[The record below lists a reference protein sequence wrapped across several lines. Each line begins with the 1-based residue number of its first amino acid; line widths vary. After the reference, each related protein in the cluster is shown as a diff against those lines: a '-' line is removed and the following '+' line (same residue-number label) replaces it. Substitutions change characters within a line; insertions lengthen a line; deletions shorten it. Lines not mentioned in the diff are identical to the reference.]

1 MLNPSP
7 PAEQLNGTSRAMQPV
22 GYVVGESHPQEFV
35 FVSSSEVIP
44 PLLEYIVTTVRQPG
58 ADARDQLVRVL
69 SQVAQIG
76 VDSNVLSEALT
87 YEETRTI
94 LAGAFA
100 PAPKVLARARVI
112 GYLDGNVV
120 RMPRTSALPGAPVN
134 VADDDMLRL
143 FFSAT
148 GKGRLNIGTL
158 LNRPSIS
165 VSLDVNGL
173 RRHAA
178 VLAQTGAGKSYMV
191 GRLLECLVGDLGGTV
206 LVLDPNSDYVQLRK
220 SLTDAERPYNSAAK
234 TSFADRVDIF
244 RVPGVQGRRLTD
256 ELVGPSR
263 DFTVR
268 FAALEHAEMADLA
281 GVPANATRIREAI
294 SIAAQYLTDNGHPDF
309 RPDDLHRYLQAVAGE
324 SATPSFGPTGT
335 PVGAASDT
343 RDRTA
348 ARNALV
354 YVDSLRAF
362 GIWGFQDVPID
373 DLLRPKRLTVVDLA
387 GVEKVVASYVADKAL
402 REIWSRALTG
412 RLPYPVFIVLEEA
425 HNLVPPGGG
434 RASRIINTIAAE
446 GRKFK
451 VFLLVVTQRPSKVH
465 PDTLSQCGSQLVM
478 RLTNPDDQ
486 RAVRQS
492 SELMSED
499 LLGNLPSLNTG
510 EVIVVGPL
518 ARVPAMIRVG
528 QRYSAEGGSD
538 IDLAA
543 ALEQATDDA
552 RVATVADDRMER
564 PPSATTVTRE
574 RYL

>member
-1 MLNPSP
+1 MFNPQSP
-7 PAEQLNGTSRAMQPV
+7 PPPNGTSRPMQPV
-22 GYVVGESHPQEFV
+22 GYVVGESHPQEFL

-44 PLLEYIVTTVRQPG
+44 PLLEYIVTTVSQPG
-58 ADARDQLVRVL
+58 ADARDHTVQVL

-76 VDSNVLSEALT
+76 VDSSVLSEGLT

-94 LAGAFA
+94 LSGAFA

-112 GYLDGNVV
+112 GYLDGSVV
-120 RMPRTSALPGAPVN
+120 RMPRTSAMPGAPVN
-134 VADDDMLRL
+134 IADDDMLRL

-148 GKGRLNIGTL
+148 GKGRLEIGTL

-178 VLAQTGAGKSYMV
+178 VLAQTGAGKSYLV

-220 SLTDAERPYNSAAK
+220 SLEDAERPYNSAAK
-234 TSFADRVDIF
+234 TSFADRVDVF
-244 RVPGVQGRRLTD
+244 RVPGVQGRRLTED
-256 ELVGPSR
+256 MVGPSR

-268 FAALEHAEMADLA
+268 FAALEHTEMAELA
-281 GVPANATRIREAI
+281 GVPSNATRIREAI
-294 SIAAQYLTDNGHPDF
+294 SRAAQYLTDNGHPDF

-324 SATPSFGPTGT
+324 ASSPLFGPMGT
-335 PVGAASDT
+335 PVATASDSG
-343 RDRTA
+343 DRAA

-362 GIWGFQDVPID
+362 GIWGYQDVPID
-373 DLLRPKRLTVVDLA
+373 DLLRAKHLTVVDLA

-412 RLPYPVFIVLEEA
+412 RVPYPIFIVLEEA
-425 HNLVPPGGG
+425 HNLVPPSGG

-486 RAVRQS
+486 RAVRQA

-528 QRYSAEGGSD
+528 QRHSAEGGSD

-552 RVATVADDRMER
+552 RVAAVASERMPAV
-564 PPSATTVTRE
+564 PPATTVTRE

>member
-1 MLNPSP
+1 MISDPQPLSP
-7 PAEQLNGTSRAMQPV
+7 PNGSVHVSQPV
-22 GYVVGESHPQEFV
+22 GFVVGESHPQEFL

-44 PLLEYIVTTVRQPG
+44 PLLEYIVTTVRQP
-58 ADARDQLVRVL
+58 DAGGRDQLVHVL

-76 VDSNVLSEALT
+76 VDSSVLSEALT

-94 LAGAFA
+94 LSGAFA

-112 GYLDGNVV
+112 GYLDGRSV
-120 RMPRTSALPGAPVN
+120 RMPRTSAMPGAPVN
-134 VADDDMLRL
+134 IAEDDLLRE

-148 GKGRLNIGTL
+148 GRGRLEIGTL
-158 LNRPSIS
+158 LNRPSIP

-173 RRHAA
+173 RRHVA
-178 VLAQTGAGKSYMV
+178 VLAQTGAGKSFMV
-191 GRLLECLVGDLGGTV
+191 GRLLESLVGDLGGTV

-220 SLTDAERPYNSAAK
+220 TAADADRPFNGAEK
-234 TSFADRVDIF
+234 TAFADRVDVY

-256 ELVGPSR
+256 ELVGPSKS
-263 DFTVR
+263 FTVR
-268 FAALEHAEMADLA
+268 FAALDHSEMADLA
-281 GVPANATRIREAI
+281 GVPANATRIREAL
-294 SIAAQYLTDNGHPDF
+294 SRAAQHLFDNGSPDF
-309 RPDDLHRYLQAVAGE
+309 RPDDLYGVLQATAGE
-324 SATPSFGPTGT
+324 PNAPSFGPSGT
-335 PVGAASDT
+335 PVTVASDT
-343 RDRTA
+343 GDRAA

-354 YVDSLRAF
+354 YVDNLRRF
-362 GIWGFQDVPID
+362 GIWGYQDVPID
-373 DLLRPKRLTVVDLA
+373 DLLQPRRLTVVDLA
-387 GVEKVVASYVADKAL
+387 GVEKGVASYVADKAL
-402 REIWSRALTG
+402 REIWGRALAG
-412 RLPYPVFIVLEEA
+412 NLAYPVFVVLEEA
-425 HNLVPPGGG
+425 HNLVPPSGG

-451 VFLLVVTQRPSKVH
+451 VFLVVVTQRPSKVH
-465 PDTLSQCGSQLVM
+465 QDTLSQCGSQLVM

-486 RAVRQS
+486 RAVRTA

-528 QRYSAEGGSD
+528 QRQSAEGGSD

-552 RVATVADDRMER
+552 RVGTVVNERMQ
-564 PPSATTVTRE
+564 PPPIATTVAKE
-574 RYL
+574 DYL